1 MHILAD
7 FINDSEARLRLLNCM
22 LIYRHFLMAEEK
34 GVVDFTDVLEAKR
47 GLD

>member
-1 MHILAD
+1 M
-7 FINDSEARLRLLNCM
+7 LNCM

-47 GLD
+47 GLDEKEEICKKFAYMRV